1 MTGDPPDANV
11 TVGVDILLLAVN
23 VNVTLSPA
31 LAFDVFVLSDA
42 IETLLKVGAV
52 VSVVTLPLPLVTAVP
67 ELPVASLKT
76 MLYVTAPS
84 VSLAFAV

>member
-1 MTGDPPDANV
+1 MT
-11 TVGVDILLLAVN
+11 TGVPIASEAVK
-23 VNVTLSPA
+23 VSVISSLA
-31 LAFDVFVLSDA
+31 LASVLVELSDV
-42 IETLLKVGAV
+42 ILTLLRVGAV

-67 ELPVASLKT
+67 ALPVVSLKA

>member
-1 MTGDPPDANV
+1 MTGEPPDANV
-11 TVGVDILLLAVN
+11 TVGVEILLLAVN

-31 LAFDVFVLSDA
+31 LARVAVVLSDA
-42 IETLLKVGAV
+42 IETPLKAGAV
-52 VSVVTLPLPLVTAVP
+52 VSVAALPLPLVAAVP
-67 ELPVASLKT
+67 ALPVVSVKA

>member
-11 TVGVDILLLAVN
+11 TIGVDILLLAVN

-31 LAFDVFVLSDA
+31 LAFDVFVLSEA
-42 IETLLKVGAV
+42 RLTPLKVGAV

-67 ELPVASLKT
+67 ALPDVSPKA

>member
-1 MTGDPPDANV
+1 MT
-11 TVGVDILLLAVN
+11 TGVPIASEAVK
-23 VNVTLSPA
+23 VSVISSLA
-31 LAFDVFVLSDA
+31 LASVEVLLSDA
-42 IETLLKVGAV
+42 IETPLKVGAV

-67 ELPVASLKT
+67 ALPVVSPKA

>member
-1 MTGDPPDANV
+1 MTGEPPDANV

-23 VNVTLSPA
+23 LNVTLSPA

-67 ELPVASLKT
+67 ALPDVSLKA

>member
-1 MTGDPPDANV
+1 MTGEPPDANV
-11 TVGVDILLLAVN
+11 TVGVEILSLAVN
-23 VNVTLSPA
+23 VNVTSSPA
-31 LAFDVFVLSDA
+31 LARVAVELSDV
-42 IETLLKVGAV
+42 ILTLLRVGAV

-67 ELPVASLKT
+67 ALPVVSLKA

>member
-1 MTGDPPDANV
+1 MW
-11 TVGVDILLLAVN
+11 ILSLAVN
-23 VNVTLSPA
+23 VNVTSSLA
-31 LAFDVFVLSDA
+31 LASVLVELSDV
-42 IETLLKVGAV
+42 ILTLLRVGAV

-67 ELPVASLKT
+67 ALPAVSPKA

>member
-1 MTGDPPDANV
+1 MT
-11 TVGVDILLLAVN
+11 TGVPIASEAVN
-23 VNVTLSPA
+23 VRVTSSLA
-31 LAFDVFVLSDA
+31 LASVEVLLSDV
-42 IETLLKVGAV
+42 ILTLLRVGAV

-67 ELPVASLKT
+67 ALPDVSLKA